1 MSSDSVIDCDVAV
14 IGGGISGML
23 AAVRSAQGGRRVVV
37 FEKSSEERYLCN
49 SRITAGI
56 WHCCLS
62 DVLSEASELERKIQQ
77 VTGGNARPD
86 LARAVAR
93 DGVRAV
99 RYMQSLGVRFIKGP
113 YDYQSFM
120 LSPPTLTP
128 QGRQWEGRGGDVMLR
143 TLEAELVRHRGRI
156 LRGHRA
162 TRLLKETDRVVGFT
176 GERADQRLFQ
186 VKADAV
192 VIADGGFQAN
202 HELMRGPIS
211 NAPDKVFQRNA
222 RSGAGDGLQMAVRAG
237 AALSDLRGFYGH
249 VLSIDAFDNDKLWPY
264 NWLDYILAAGIV
276 VGRDGRRFSDEGQG
290 GVDMANA
297 IAAADDPAGKVVIAD
312 RRIWEERGT
321 FGLLPPNPRLIEAG
335 ATVHQAQTIQELA
348 RRAGVDPAGLAAEVD
363 AYNESVR
370 GGTLS
375 GLQPARSTH
384 KFEAYPIVQPPFM
397 AFPVCAGITYTMG
410 GISINAHA
418 QVLEQAGT
426 AIAGLYAV
434 GCASGGLEGGEMKGY
449 VGGLVKSSVTGLRAA
464 EHILGQEVALA

>member
-1 MSSDSVIDCDVAV
+1 MSNPIQFVCDVAV

-23 AAVRSAQGGRRVVV
+23 AAIRSAQAGRSVTV
-37 FEKSSEERYLCN
+37 FEKSADERYLCN

-62 DVLSEASELERKIQQ
+62 DVLSEPAVLEQKIRQT
-77 VTGGNARPD
+77 TGGNARAD

-93 DGVRAV
+93 DGIRAV

-120 LSPPTLTP
+120 LSPPTITP

-143 TLEAELVRHRGRI
+143 TFEAQLQRSGGHM

-162 TRLLKETDRVVGFT
+162 TQLLKDGSRVSGFI
-176 GERADQRLFQ
+176 GERSDNTTFQ
-186 VKADAV
+186 VQAGAV
-192 VIADGGFQAN
+192 VVADGGFQASN
-202 HELMRGPIS
+202 ELLRGPIS
-211 NAPDKVFQRNA
+211 RAPEKVFQRNA
-222 RSGAGDGLQMAVRAG
+222 RSGTGDGLRMAVQAG

-249 VLSIDAFDNDKLWPY
+249 VLSVDAFGNDRLWPY
-264 NWLDYILAAGIV
+264 NWLDYVLAAGIV
-276 VGRDGRRFSDEGQG
+276 VGRDGLRFSDEGQG

-297 IAAADDPAGKVVIAD
+297 IAAAQDPGSAVVIAD

-335 ATVHQAQTIQELA
+335 ATVHQASSIEELA
-348 RRAGVDPAGLAAEVD
+348 RLAGVDPAGLVQEVSG
-363 AYNESVR
+363 YNEAVHR
-370 GGTLS
+370 DTLAN
-375 GLQPARSTH
+375 LRPARS
-384 KFEAYPIVQPPFM
+384 KVRFQPYPIEHGPFM

-410 GISINAHA
+410 GILINANA
-418 QVLEQAGT
+418 QALDTTGT
-426 AIAGLYAV
+426 PIDGLYAV
-434 GCASGGLEGGEMKGY
+434 GCASGGLEGGQTSGY

-464 EHILGQEVALA
+464 EHIVGQEVALA